1 MAENAGLRPYAFV
14 LAATDLKSSVS
25 YFVDVLGFQPEW
37 RDGENWQALTR
48 DGVRMMIGHCPDA
61 LSPADLGDDSY
72 FAYLLVDD
80 VDILHAEFVDRGAII
95 LHPPTNKAWGRREMA
110 IATPEG
116 HRMMIAQQLLSV

>member
-1 MAENAGLRPYAFV
+1 MPDCGLMP
-14 LAATDLKSSVS
+14 LSSRLQTSKAVS
-25 YFVDVLGFQPEW
+25 VISSLSSASS
-37 RDGENWQALTR
+37 RNGETEKIGS

-61 LSPADLGDDSY
+61 LSPADLGDHSY